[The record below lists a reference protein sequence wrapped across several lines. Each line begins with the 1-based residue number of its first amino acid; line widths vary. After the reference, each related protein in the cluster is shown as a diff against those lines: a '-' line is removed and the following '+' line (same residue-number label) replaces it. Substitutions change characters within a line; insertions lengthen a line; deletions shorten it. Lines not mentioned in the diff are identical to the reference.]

1 MQTQTT
7 FNRYAHDRPGNVLS
21 RLKKAFGKATSMQ
34 RKQSL
39 IRRFAVAE
47 KQALKVLKLFSTPS
61 VSTLIH

>member
-7 FNRYAHDRPGNVLS
+7 FNRYAHDRPGNVLG

-39 IRRFAVAE
+39 IRRFAVVE
-47 KQALKVLKLFSTPS
+47 KRVLKVLNLVSTPPA
-61 VSTLIH
+61 STLIH